1 MILINKKKLLKLPLL
16 LSTILAIS
24 YYSVFAQSTNTN
36 VKGCPSDIYGECLY
50 VDGNATGGRMEKPFA
65 MHSIMKFPQAIF
77 VAECLKKNSISLH
90 ETILVKRKELV
101 ENTWSPM
108 LKMFD
113 QERDFSYAEL
123 LKLSLAQS
131 DNNACDILFK
141 RLGDPYIVEDYLHK
155 KGFTEIHIKWTEREM
170 GINPSRAADN
180 NCTPRDM
187 ARLFEWFY
195 KNKGQN
201 EYLGFVWETM
211 ANCQTG
217 TERISSIIPQGSVFV
232 HKTGTGFPSK
242 DKRQDRND
250 AGVIIM
256 PNGTHQVI
264 AVFAPQSI
272 RESDVA
278 TIGKKYIHNK

>member
-16 LSTILAIS
+16 LSTILVFS

-36 VKGCPSDIYGECLY
+36 VKGCPSDIYGACLY
-50 VDGNATGGRMEKPFA
+50 VDGNATGVRMEKPFA

-77 VAECLKKNSISLH
+77 VAEYLKKNSISLD
-90 ETILVKRKELV
+90 ETIIVKKDELV

-242 DKRQDRND
+242 GKRQDRND

-264 AVFAPQSI
+264 AVFAPQSTK
-272 RESDVA
+272 ESEVA
-278 TIGKKYIHNK
+278 TIGKKYINN

>member
-1 MILINKKKLLKLPLL
+1 MLIH
-16 LSTILAIS
+16 LSVS
-24 YYSVFAQSTNTN
+24 AQSIESNE
-36 VKGCPSDIYGECLY
+36 KGSLSDSYGACLY
-50 VDGNATGGRMEKPFA
+50 VDGHATGVRMDEPFA

-77 VAECLKKNSISLH
+77 VAECLKKCSIPLH
-90 ETILVKRKELV
+90 ETIAVKREDLV

-113 QERDFSYAEL
+113 RERDFSYAEL

-141 RLGDPYIVEDYLHK
+141 QFGGPCIVEDYLHQI
-155 KGFTEIHIKWTEREM
+155 GFTEIHIKWTEREM

-180 NCTPRDM
+180 HCTPRDM
-187 ARLFEWFY
+187 ARLLDWFY

-217 TERISSIIPQGSVFV
+217 TERISSIIPEGSVFV

-256 PNGTHQVI
+256 PDGTYQVI
-264 AVFAPQSI
+264 AVFAPQSVK
-272 RESDVA
+272 EDDVA
-278 TIGKKYIHNK
+278 TVGKKYTDYEHTSNHI

>member
-1 MILINKKKLLKLPLL
+1 MILTNKKKLLKLPLL
-16 LSTILAIS
+16 LSTILVFS

-36 VKGCPSDIYGECLY
+36 VKGSPSDIYGACLY
-50 VDGNATGGRMEKPFA
+50 VDGNATGVRMDEPFA

-77 VAECLKKNSISLH
+77 VAEYLKKNSISLD
-90 ETILVKRKELV
+90 ETIIVKKDELV

-141 RLGDPYIVEDYLHK
+141 RFGGPCIVEDYLRQ

-242 DKRQDRND
+242 GKRQDRND

>member
-1 MILINKKKLLKLPLL
+1 MTVLITIILMFIQQ
-16 LSTILAIS
+16 SIS
-24 YYSVFAQSTNTN
+24 AQSIEM
-36 VKGCPSDIYGECLY
+36 VGKDGQSDNYGACLY
-50 VDGNATGGRMEKPFA
+50 ADGKAKGYRIDEPFA
-65 MHSIMKFPQAIF
+65 MHSIMKFPQTIY
-77 VAECLKKNSISLH
+77 VAECLYRSSIPLK
-90 ETILVKRKELV
+90 ETITIRKAELIQ
-101 ENTWSPM
+101 NTWSPM

-113 QERDFSYAEL
+113 EERDFSYAEL

-141 RLGDPYIVEDYLHK
+141 HFGGPEKVEDYLHK
-155 KGFTEIHIKWTEREM
+155 KGFKEIHIKWTEREM
-170 GINPSRAADN
+170 GINPGRAADN

-187 ARLFEWFY
+187 ARLLEWFY
-195 KNKGQN
+195 KNKEQN
-201 EYLGFVWETM
+201 EYLGYVWETM

-217 TERISSIIPQGSVFV
+217 TERISSIIPEGSVFV

-242 DKRQDRND
+242 DKKQDRND

-272 RESDVA
+272 KESDVA
-278 TIGKKYIHNK
+278 TIGKRYIYNK

>member
-16 LSTILAIS
+16 LSAILVFS

-36 VKGCPSDIYGECLY
+36 VKGCPSDIYGACLY
-50 VDGNATGGRMEKPFA
+50 VDGNATGVRMEKPFA

-90 ETILVKRKELV
+90 DTITVKREELV

-141 RLGDPYIVEDYLHK
+141 RFGGPCIIEDYLRK
-155 KGFTEIHIKWTEREM
+155 KGFTEINIKWTEREM

-180 NCTPRDM
+180 NCTPKDM
-187 ARLFEWFY
+187 ARLMEWFY
-195 KNKGQN
+195 QNKEQN
-201 EYLGFVWETM
+201 NYLRFLWETM

-217 TERISSIIPQGSVFV
+217 TERISSIIPKGSVFV

-250 AGVIIM
+250 VGVIIM
-256 PNGTHQVI
+256 PNGAHQVI

-272 RESDVA
+272 KESDVA
-278 TIGKKYIHNK
+278 TIGEKYIHNK

>member
-16 LSTILAIS
+16 LSTILVFS
-24 YYSVFAQSTNTN
+24 YYSVIAQSTNTN
-36 VKGCPSDIYGECLY
+36 VKGSPSDIYGACLY
-50 VDGNATGGRMEKPFA
+50 VDGNATGVRMEKPFA

-77 VAECLKKNSISLH
+77 VAEYLKKNSISLD
-90 ETILVKRKELV
+90 ETIIVKKDELV

-264 AVFAPQSI
+264 AVFAPQSTK
-272 RESDVA
+272 ESEVA
-278 TIGKKYIHNK
+278 TIGKKYINN

>member
-1 MILINKKKLLKLPLL
+1 MKKQFSNLAL
-16 LSTILAIS
+16 LSIILVFS
-24 YYSVFAQSTNTN
+24 CNSVLAQSI
-36 VKGCPSDIYGECLY
+36 VASMKDCPSEIYGACLY
-50 VDGNATGGRMEKPFA
+50 VEGKTTGVRMDNTFV

-77 VAECLKKNSISLH
+77 VAECMKKNSIPLH
-90 ETILVKRKELV
+90 ETIAVKREELV

-108 LKMFD
+108 LKIFD
-113 QERDFSYAEL
+113 RERDFSYAEL

-141 RLGDPYIVEDYLHK
+141 QFGGPDKVEDFLHK

-180 NCTPRDM
+180 NCTPRDI
-187 ARLFEWFY
+187 ARLLEWFY
-195 KNKGQN
+195 RNKNQN
-201 EYLGFVWETM
+201 EYFGFVWEIM

-217 TERISSIIPQGSVFV
+217 TERISSIIPEGSVFV

-242 DKRQDRND
+242 DKKQDRND
-250 AGVIIM
+250 VGVIIL

-264 AVFAPQSI
+264 AVFAPQSTK
-272 RESDVA
+272 ESDVA
-278 TIGKKYIHNK
+278 TIVKKLSKINE